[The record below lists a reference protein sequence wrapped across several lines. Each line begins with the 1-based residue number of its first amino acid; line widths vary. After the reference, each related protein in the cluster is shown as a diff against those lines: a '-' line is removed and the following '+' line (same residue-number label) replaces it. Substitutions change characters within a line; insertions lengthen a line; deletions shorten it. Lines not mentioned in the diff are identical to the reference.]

1 MSGHLLIIG
10 GTGFIGRHLTVRALG
25 AGYAITV
32 LSLCPPKANMQI
44 EGANYLQANINDRS
58 QLKAVLS
65 PGNFDYVVNLSGY
78 IDHRSFLSGGGEVI
92 NSHFNG
98 VQNILNAINWNV
110 IRRFV
115 QIGSS
120 DEYGNSIAPQYENLR
135 ELPISPYS
143 VAKASSTHLLEM
155 LYRTEN
161 FPSVVLRFFLVY
173 GPGQDN
179 KRFIP
184 QIINGCI
191 SDNSFP
197 VSEGKQLRDFC
208 YIDDVTGAIL
218 KVLNNDK
225 VMGETI
231 NIASGQPVSIHD
243 VIELIRTTIG
253 KGAPDYGKIPYR
265 RGENMALYANIGKAQ
280 EILGWSPKIGLKE
293 GIVRTI
299 NSIWDKS

>member
-1 MSGHLLIIG
+1 MSGHLLIVG
-10 GTGFIGRHLTVRALG
+10 GTGFIGHRLTVRALES
-25 AGYAITV
+25 GYAITV
-32 LSLCPPKANMQI
+32 LSLRPPKTSLTV
-44 EGANYLQANINDRS
+44 EGVNYLQANINDLS
-58 QLKAVLS
+58 QLKEVLS
-65 PGNFDYVVNLSGY
+65 PANFDYVVNLSGY
-78 IDHRSFLSGGGEVI
+78 IDHRPLLSGGGEVI

-98 VQNILNAINWNV
+98 VQNILSAINWGAV
-110 IRRFV
+110 QRFV

-120 DEYGNSIAPQYENLR
+120 DEYGNSTAPQHENMR

-143 VAKASSTHLLEM
+143 VAKVSSTHLLEM

-184 QIINGCI
+184 QIIHGCI
-191 SDNSFP
+191 SGSPFP

-208 YIDDVTGAIL
+208 YIDDVTDAIL
-218 KVLNNDK
+218 RVLKDDKVL
-225 VMGETI
+225 GETV

-243 VIELIRTTIG
+243 VIELVRTTIG
-253 KGAPDYGKIPYR
+253 KGTPDYGKIPYR
-265 RGENMALYANIGKAQ
+265 SGENMALYANIEKAQ
-280 EILGWSPKIGLKE
+280 ELLDWHPRVGLKE

-299 NSIWDKS
+299 DSIRNKS

>member
-1 MSGHLLIIG
+1 M
-10 GTGFIGRHLTVRALG
+10 
-25 AGYAITV
+25 
-32 LSLCPPKANMQI
+32 
-44 EGANYLQANINDRS
+44 
-58 QLKAVLS
+58 
-65 PGNFDYVVNLSGY
+65 
-78 IDHRSFLSGGGEVI
+78 I